1 MPGAPRSDAPRRP
14 FRDNPRLILA
24 GIVLLLVALAGTLAL
39 ARGSLGLSPDFLT
52 EFVLYALSAA
62 DLTMLVALIFVLARN
77 VVKLLVERRR
87 ALPFARFRAKL
98 VAALLGMTLIPAVL
112 VLLVGSELIRSSV
125 DRWFNAPMDEVLTS
139 ASRIASDYYHE
150 RQLLADEAAQR
161 VAARLAPLDLSAGA
175 VSAVRDL
182 LLPEVTDRRVQM
194 VEVYRLPPPAAGSAE
209 AMPLVDVA
217 APTLPPGYVRAVADR
232 LAARAAGGG
241 ETWTREPLDGGGELI
256 RAAAVVRRAGGEP
269 SGVVIVSDYLTGELA
284 ARARRLTDA
293 YEDYNQARVLKR
305 PLTGV
310 YLSFF
315 LMLTLMILVSATWMG
330 LYVAKR
336 ITQPVQKLAAAARE
350 IEAGHLDH
358 RVEAETANPD
368 EFTGLIDAFN
378 SMTDELAR
386 SRRRLDRSTRDLERK
401 HAEGETRRRY
411 IETIL
416 ERVATGVVSVDE
428 EGRVSTV
435 NSAAARLLAVEAS
448 VVGHPVES
456 VFSRLDLAPIGRL
469 LGGASVGRREPVA
482 QEVTLVRE
490 GRDLHLAVV
499 ATALQGEGG
508 APEGLVL
515 VLDDVTP
522 LIRAQKVAA
531 WREVARRLAHEIK
544 NPLTPIQLS
553 AERLNR
559 HFGAAPDATRALVEE
574 CTRSI
579 VGEVESLKA
588 LVDEFSQFARMPT
601 PKAVPTDLHR
611 LLTDTLALYNGLL
624 GEVRIERSFAPDL
637 PPVSLDAEQLRRV
650 VINLVDNAVEA
661 LNRHGTILIQTQH
674 DRGAGVARIIV
685 ADDGPGIPPAER
697 DKLFLP
703 YYSTKKRGSGLGLA
717 IVRRI
722 VAEHGGNIE
731 VSDNVPR
738 GTRFTVELPC

>member
-1 MPGAPRSDAPRRP
+1 
-14 FRDNPRLILA
+14 
-24 GIVLLLVALAGTLAL
+24 
-39 ARGSLGLSPDFLT
+39 
-52 EFVLYALSAA
+52 
-62 DLTMLVALIFVLARN
+62 
-77 VVKLLVERRR
+77 
-87 ALPFARFRAKL
+87 
-98 VAALLGMTLIPAVL
+98 
-112 VLLVGSELIRSSV
+112 
-125 DRWFNAPMDEVLTS
+125 
-139 ASRIASDYYHE
+139 
-150 RQLLADEAAQR
+150 
-161 VAARLAPLDLSAGA
+161 
-175 VSAVRDL
+175 
-182 LLPEVTDRRVQM
+182 
-194 VEVYRLPPPAAGSAE
+194 
-209 AMPLVDVA
+209 
-217 APTLPPGYVRAVADR
+217 
-232 LAARAAGGG
+232 
-241 ETWTREPLDGGGELI
+241 
-256 RAAAVVRRAGGEP
+256 VVRRAGGEP
-269 SGVVIVSDYLTGELA
+269 TGVVIVSDYLTGELA

-358 RVEAETANPD
+358 RVETETANPD
-368 EFTGLIDAFN
+368 EFSGLIDAFN

-428 EGRVSTV
+428 MGRVSTV

-448 VVGHPVES
+448 VVGHPVER
-456 VFSRLDLAPIGRL
+456 VFSRPDLAPIGRL

-482 QEVTLVRE
+482 QEVTLARE

-611 LLTDTLALYNGLL
+611 LLTDTLALYNGVL
-624 GEVRIERSFAPDL
+624 GEVRMERSFAPDL
-637 PPVSLDAEQLRRV
+637 PPVSLDASSPGAWSQSGGQRGGSREP
-650 VINLVDNAVEA
+650 A
-661 LNRHGTILIQTQH
+661 RHDPH
-674 DRGAGVARIIV
+674 PDAARPGAGVARIVV
-685 ADDGPGIPPAER
+685 ADDGPDSAAD
-697 DKLFLP
+697 DKLFPALFDQEAWQ
-703 YYSTKKRGSGLGLA
+703 RARSGD
-717 IVRRI
+717 VRRI

-731 VSDNVPR
+731 VSDNLPR